1 MSTPST
7 DAPTT
12 TDGPERVEMW
22 FDPSCPWTWLTSRWL
37 VDVAEARGFDVGWH
51 VMSLGILNEG
61 QDVPEQY
68 REAMGQ
74 AGRALRVLAAAGRRE
89 GAGAVGRLYTELGTR
104 AHDGGRGLT
113 TDVLTESV
121 AAAGLDVG
129 LADAQDDESLDAAVR
144 ESHQA
149 GQDAV
154 GDSVGSPVVSV
165 DGRAFFGPVMT
176 PVARGQEGL
185 DLFDG
190 LRLLAGTSAFSELKR
205 ARNGPPSLT

>member
-1 MSTPST
+1 MSTTSS
-7 DAPTT
+7 DAPAT
-12 TDGPERVEMW
+12 TDGPQRVEMW

-37 VDVAEARGFDVGWH
+37 VDVADARGLDVGWH

-68 REAMGQ
+68 REAMAQ
-74 AGRALRVLAAAGRRE
+74 SRRALRVLVAAERGDD
-89 GAGAVGRLYTELGTR
+89 GAVGRLYTELGTR

-113 TDVLTESV
+113 ADVVSEAV
-121 AAAGLDVG
+121 AAAGLDAG

-144 ESHQA
+144 DSHQA

-190 LRLLAGTSAFSELKR
+190 LRLLARTSAFSELKR